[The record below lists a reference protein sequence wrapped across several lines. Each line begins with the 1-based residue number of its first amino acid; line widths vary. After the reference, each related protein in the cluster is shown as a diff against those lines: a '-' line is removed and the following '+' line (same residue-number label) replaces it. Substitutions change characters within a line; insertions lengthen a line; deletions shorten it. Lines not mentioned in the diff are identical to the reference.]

1 MRKTTVKVNGMSC
14 PMCESHINDCI
25 RNRFTVKKV
34 TSSHKKGETVI
45 VSDSKI
51 DDDLLKKAITDT
63 GYTVEDIVSETVE
76 EKKHGLFGIFKK

>member
-1 MRKTTVKVNGMSC
+1 MIKTTVKVNGMSC
-14 PMCESHINDCI
+14 QMCESHINDCI

-63 GYTVEDIVSETVE
+63 GYTVEYIVSETVE
-76 EKKHGLFGIFKK
+76 ENKRGLFGIFKK